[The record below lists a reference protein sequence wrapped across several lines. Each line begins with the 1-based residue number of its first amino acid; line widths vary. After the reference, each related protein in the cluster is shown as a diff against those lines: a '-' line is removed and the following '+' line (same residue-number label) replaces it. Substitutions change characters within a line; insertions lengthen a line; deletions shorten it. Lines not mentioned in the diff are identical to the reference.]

1 MPLGYNPPAG
11 PLSSNSLQKNL
22 AIFMAGAICAV
33 SHFMNHTR
41 PDQETV
47 HIDRHLVLIGMMGAG
62 KTTVGRRLAVRLDM
76 PFVDADAEIEAAA
89 GRSVADIFAELGEAA
104 FRDGE
109 RRVIQ
114 RLLDGSP
121 RVIATGGGAFVD
133 AGTRALIRR
142 KALSIW
148 LDASLDTLE
157 ERTARRNTRPLLNG
171 RNRREV
177 LARLLE
183 ERRPLYAQAHLRIHS
198 TDSPHDAVVD
208 DILQRLTDCAVD
220 GAGDDG

>member
-1 MPLGYNPPAG
+1 MHPE
-11 PLSSNSLQKNL
+11 
-22 AIFMAGAICAV
+22 
-33 SHFMNHTR
+33 R
-41 PDQETV
+41 P
-47 HIDRHLVLIGMMGAG
+47 RYHLVLVGMMGAG
-62 KTTVGRRLAVRLDM
+62 KTTVGRRLAGRLGM

-89 GRSVADIFAELGEAA
+89 GRSVADIFAELGEPA

-109 RRVIQ
+109 RRVMQ
-114 RLLDGSP
+114 RLLEGP
-121 RVIATGGGAFVD
+121 PHVIATGGGAFVD
-133 AGTRALIRR
+133 ATTRALIQQ

-157 ERTARRNTRPLLNG
+157 ERTGRRRTRPLLND
-171 RNRREV
+171 RNRREI

-208 DILQRLTDCAVD
+208 DILQRLTDYAANE
-220 GAGDDG
+220 AGDDG